1 MRIKATGRSK
11 RWTRSISQFALED
24 QRFENQCSFE
34 QFEKKRIKKAKI
46 AAERAEKV
54 AQMTAERIEMMEKLD
69 ALTAQLQA
77 ESQEAGGTA

>member
-1 MRIKATGRSK
+1 MRIKQANSV
-11 RWTRSISQFALED
+11 
-24 QRFENQCSFE
+24 
-34 QFEKKRIKKAKI
+34 
-46 AAERAEKV
+46 AERAEKI